1 LADTVNIM
9 LGNLPPHLWETNADS
24 VRFVKYALEANGIQV
39 TLGTEHL
46 DRSAVNLF
54 FDRFYVEPD
63 FPMKMKTA
71 GLKYGLICTEALSP
85 DGVWNYGAE
94 RVAPDVV
101 LAFELAARNAQ
112 FVWCQLDESV
122 EACRALNPN
131 SAHLPYGYLTAMEEI
146 TPLPREAKDID
157 ALMSGMPSP
166 RREALMQD
174 LADAGMN
181 TYYPG
186 QPVPVYI
193 RDAFMARSRLSL
205 SLQKTDRHRIVS
217 VTRICHSV
225 INRVPVALEV
235 DATQNPYAGYCFTA
249 TPDNLLET
257 CQRNLAETDLE
268 EWADARYEQMK
279 AELPM
284 DKMMGALLENTFNP

>member
-1 LADTVNIM
+1 M
-9 LGNLPPHLWETNADS
+9 WETNADS

-54 FDRFYVEPD
+54 FARFYVEPD
-63 FPMKMKTA
+63 FPLKMKAA
-71 GLKYGLICTEALSP
+71 GVKYGLVCTESLSP

-94 RVAPDVV
+94 GITPDEV
-101 LAFELAARNAQ
+101 LAFELAAQNAE
-112 FVWCQLDESV
+112 FVWSQLDESV
-122 EACRALNPN
+122 EACLALNPN
-131 SAHLPYGYLTAMEEI
+131 SAQLPYGYLSAMEEI
-146 TPLPREAKDID
+146 TPLPRACKDID
-157 ALMSGMPSP
+157 LLMSGMPSP

-181 TYYPG
+181 TYFPG

-193 RDAFMARSRLSL
+193 RDALMARSRLSL

-225 INRVPVALEV
+225 INRVPVVLEV
-235 DATQNPYAGYCFTA
+235 SETDNPYAGYCLTT
-249 TPDNLLET
+249 TPENLVET
-257 CQRNLAETDLE
+257 CRQNLAETDLE

-284 DKMMGALLENTFNP
+284 DKMMGALLEQTFNP

>member
-24 VRFVKYALEANGIQV
+24 VRFVKHALEANGVRV

-46 DRSAVNLF
+46 DRTAVNLF

-71 GLKYGLICTEALSP
+71 GVKYGLICTEALSP

-94 RVAPDVV
+94 GVAPDTV
-101 LAFELAARNAQ
+101 LAFELAAQNAE

-122 EACRALNPN
+122 AACSALNPN
-131 SAHLPYGYLTAMEEI
+131 SAHLPYGYLAAMEEI
-146 TPLPREAKDID
+146 TPLPRASKDID
-157 ALMSGMPSP
+157 LLMSGMPSP
-166 RREALMQD
+166 RRESLRQD

-193 RDAFMARSRLSL
+193 RDALMARSRMSL

-225 INRVPVALEV
+225 INKVPVVLEV
-235 DATQNPYAGYCFTA
+235 SDTDNPYADYCLTV
-249 TPDNLLET
+249 TPEDLVLT
-257 CQRNLAETDLE
+257 CRQNLAETDLE
-268 EWADARYEQMK
+268 QWAADRYEQLK
-279 AELPM
+279 SQKPM
-284 DKMMGALLENTFNP
+284 DKMMGALLEQTFNP